1 MIPFS
6 LICWYHIYMSFIPL
20 RVFSGYS
27 FTKSGLKIDQYLSAA
42 KKLGYT
48 TVGLSDFTT
57 LSGAPSFYKEAKAL
71 GLKPIV
77 GEELFIDNLFF
88 DLYPVNENG
97 YKNLITI
104 ANLSQKGEATVAS
117 LKEHQEDL
125 VVVLPSDNMALK
137 KSFLEDKTKFGTLL
151 ARLSRG
157 LDRFYLGLE
166 KSNNPEFIQEFRDF
180 AFSRGYKV
188 AAFPH
193 IQYVKKEDA
202 IILEMMQCIDTKE
215 VLTNKKAEGDHYLPS
230 EEEIASFY
238 KEDEIKN
245 TSEIGDLCNLD
256 FIAIRGKMIQFKNEL
271 GLTSDEYLE
280 KITRELLVKK
290 GKTAPI
296 YEERLNYELSV
307 IKQMGYSDYFL
318 IVYDY
323 VKFARDADIA
333 VGPGRGSAA
342 GSLVAYALGITVP
355 DPIEYNLLF
364 ERFLNPHRQTMPDID
379 VDFSDVDR
387 ERVVQYLKD
396 KYGNDH
402 VAKIIAIQ
410 TMGAKQSL
418 RDVGRIFNYPKHD
431 IELFTKL
438 ISDEKDDKL
447 TLREIY
453 KQNKKFRDL
462 VNDDKYYLEIVTL
475 ASKIEGF
482 PRQASLHAV
491 GVVVNAESLDS
502 VIPLT
507 CGLDVGYVE
516 QFEKDHL
523 EEQGFLKMDIL
534 AIRNLTL
541 IDHCLALLKEKG
553 ININRDE
560 IPYDDPLAI
569 KQIASQKTMGL
580 FQLESKGMRNAIKT
594 IAPTQFE
601 DIVAVLALYRPGP
614 MDNIPSYGR
623 RKHGK
628 EQITYLSSAL
638 KDILS
643 PTYGIIVYQEQVM
656 QIANKMAG
664 FSYAEADLL
673 RRAISKKDPAK
684 LASFE
689 SKFIKGALK
698 LGYKEK
704 EAKDVYELIRKFGDY
719 GFNRSH
725 ALVYAIFSCRMAY
738 LKAKYPHEFY
748 ASILSNASTD
758 EFNTTLAEMKDI
770 GLKVSCPNINKS
782 TMSFVLEN
790 NEIIFPLQ
798 SVKGIMTASAT
809 SILMERAEGGPF
821 KDIFDFVL
829 RMAKYKLNNVQLINL
844 IDAGAFDSLEKSR
857 MSLRGAIPAAL
868 TYADAIV
875 KDDGSMVIDPNMFP
889 KPTFSYIEDDYI
901 TNLNRERDVLGL
913 MISGSPLDLVQND
926 IKHLNAISIKSLPTT
941 KGDVKVVCI
950 LKSIR
955 LTKTKKGQQ
964 MCFITVYDD
973 SGEIELTV
981 FSDAFEKSSMA
992 LKKKESIVVI
1002 SGYYSKVKE
1011 QFNVKLVEKLEDV
1024 RNA

>member
-1 MIPFS
+1 MDVFFF
-6 LICWYHIYMSFIPL
+6 CFRYHINMPFIPL

-27 FTKSGLKIDQYLSAA
+27 FTKSGLKIDQYLAMA
-42 KKLGYT
+42 KKLGYSV
-48 TVGLSDFTT
+48 VGLSDYRS
-57 LSGAPSFYKEAKAL
+57 LSGASSFYKEAKRL

-77 GEELFIDNLFF
+77 GEELEIDGLHFC
-88 DLYPVNENG
+88 LYPINENG
-97 YKNLITI
+97 YKNFLTI
-104 ANLSQKGEATVAS
+104 CNLNQKGECTTTT
-117 LKEHQEDL
+117 LKEHQEDI
-125 VVVLPSDNMALK
+125 VVVLPSDNDALK
-137 KSFLEDKTKFGTLL
+137 KVFLEDRNKFSLSL

-166 KSNNPEFIQEFRDF
+166 KTNQPEFIKEFRDF

-188 AAFPH
+188 CAFPH
-193 IQYVKKEDA
+193 IKYVKKEDA
-202 IILEMMQCIDTKE
+202 IILKMMESIDTKD
-215 VLTNKKAEGDHYLPS
+215 VLNEKQAIGDEYLLSP
-230 EEEIASFY
+230 EETSFFY

-245 TSEIGDLCNLD
+245 TAEIGDLCNLD
-256 FIAIRGKMIQFKNEL
+256 FVAIRGQMIHFENEY
-271 GLTSDEYLE
+271 GLSSDEYLS
-280 KITRELLVKK
+280 KITHELLEKK
-290 GKTAPI
+290 GKSNPK
-296 YEERLNYELSV
+296 YLKRLEFELNT

-323 VKFARDADIA
+323 VQFARNMDIA

-342 GSLVAYALGITVP
+342 GSLVAYVLGITVP
-355 DPIEYNLLF
+355 DPIENNLLF

-410 TMGAKQSL
+410 KMGAKQAL

-447 TLREIY
+447 SLREIY

-491 GVVVNAESLDS
+491 GVVLNAEPLDS
-502 VIPLT
+502 IIPLT

-534 AIRNLTL
+534 AIRNLSL
-541 IDHCLALLKEKG
+541 IDHCLYLLKQRG
-553 ININRDE
+553 INLNRDE

-569 KQIASQKTMGL
+569 KQIASLKTMGI
-580 FQLESKGMRNAIKT
+580 FQLESVGMRNAIKT
-594 IAPTQFE
+594 VAPTQFE
-601 DIVAVLALYRPGP
+601 DIVAILALYRPGP
-614 MDNIPSYGR
+614 MDNIPSFGR

-628 EQITYLSSAL
+628 EKITYISKVLEE
-638 KDILS
+638 ILS
-643 PTYGIIVYQEQVM
+643 PTYGIMVYQEQVM

-664 FSYAEADLL
+664 FSLADADLL

-684 LASFE
+684 IASFE
-689 SKFIKGALK
+689 QKFVTGAVK

-704 EAKDVYELIRKFGDY
+704 EAKDVYEMIRKFGDY

-738 LKAKYPHEFY
+738 LKAKYPQEFY

-758 EFNTTLAEMKDI
+758 EFHTTLAEMKDI
-770 GLKVSCPNINKS
+770 GLKVSVPDINKS
-782 TMSFVLEN
+782 TMSFVLTN

-798 SVKGIMTASAT
+798 AVKGIMTASAT
-809 SILMERAEGGPF
+809 AIIKEREEGGLF

-868 TYADAIV
+868 TYADAII

-889 KPTFSYIEDDYI
+889 KPTFKKLEDDYI
-901 TNLNRERDVLGL
+901 TNLNREKDALGL
-913 MISGSPLDLVQND
+913 MVSGSPLDLVQD
-926 IKHLNAISIKSLPTT
+926 TIKQIGAVSIKKIPTT
-941 KGDVKVVCI
+941 KGDIKVVCI
-950 LKSIR
+950 LKSSR
-955 LTKTKKGQQ
+955 QTKTKKGQA

-973 SGEIELTV
+973 TGEMELTI
-981 FSDAFEKSSMA
+981 FNEAFEKSSMA
-992 LKKKESIVVI
+992 LKKKESVIVI
-1002 SGYYSKVKE
+1002 SGYYSNVKE

-1024 RNA
+1024 KNA

>member
-1 MIPFS
+1 MTFT
-6 LICWYHIYMSFIPL
+6 PL

-42 KKLGYT
+42 KKLGYKS
-48 TVGLSDFTT
+48 VGLCDYRS
-57 LSGAPSFYKEAKAL
+57 LSGAPSFYKEAKKL
-71 GLKPIV
+71 GLKPII
-77 GEELFIDNLFF
+77 GEELEIDNLHFC
-88 DLYPVNENG
+88 LYPMNENG
-97 YKNLITI
+97 YKNFLTI
-104 ANLSQKGEATVAS
+104 CNLNQRGETTLRT
-117 LKEHQEDL
+117 LKDFQEGI
-125 VVVLPSDNMALK
+125 VVVLPTDNDPIK
-137 KSFLEDKTKFGTLL
+137 KAFLEDRNKFSLSL

-157 LDRFYLGLE
+157 LDHFYLGLE
-166 KSNNPEFIQEFRDF
+166 KSNQPEFIQDFRDF
-180 AFSRGYKV
+180 SFSRGYKLC
-188 AAFPH
+188 AFPH
-193 IQYVKKEDA
+193 IKYVKKEDA
-202 IILEMMQCIDTKE
+202 IILKMMESIDTKV
-215 VLTNKKAEGDHYLPS
+215 VLSEKQATGDEYLLSS
-230 EEEIASFY
+230 EEASSFY

-245 TSEIGDLCNLD
+245 AAEIGELCNLD
-256 FIAIRGKMIQFKNEL
+256 FVAIRGQMIHFKNKF
-271 GLTSDEYLE
+271 GLSSDEYLS
-280 KITRELLVKK
+280 KITHELLEKK
-290 GKTAPI
+290 GKSNEK
-296 YEERLNYELSV
+296 YLKRLEFELET

-318 IVYDY
+318 IVHDY
-323 VKFARDADIA
+323 VQFARDMDIA

-342 GSLVAYALGITVP
+342 GSLVAYVLGITVP
-355 DPIEYNLLF
+355 DPIENNLLF

-379 VDFSDVDR
+379 VDFSDIDR

-410 TMGAKQSL
+410 KMGAKQSL

-447 TLREIY
+447 SLREIY

-491 GVVVNAESLDS
+491 GVVLNAEPLDS
-502 VIPLT
+502 IIPLT

-534 AIRNLTL
+534 AIRNLSL
-541 IDHCLALLKEKG
+541 IDHCLYLLKQRG
-553 ININRDE
+553 INLNRDE

-569 KQIASQKTMGL
+569 KQIASLKTMGI
-580 FQLESKGMRNAIKT
+580 FQLESVGMRNAIKAV
-594 IAPTQFE
+594 APTKFE
-601 DIVAVLALYRPGP
+601 DIVAILALYRPGP
-614 MDNIPSYGR
+614 MDNIPSFGR

-628 EQITYLSSAL
+628 EKITYISKVLEE
-638 KDILS
+638 ILS
-643 PTYGIIVYQEQVM
+643 PTYGIMVYQEQVM

-664 FSYAEADLL
+664 FSLAEADLL

-684 LASFE
+684 IASFE
-689 SKFIKGALK
+689 EKFVSGAIK

-704 EAKDVYELIRKFGDY
+704 EAKDVYEMIRKFGDY

-725 ALVYAIFSCRMAY
+725 AMVYAIFSCRMAY
-738 LKAKYPHEFY
+738 LKAKFPQEFY

-758 EFNTTLAEMKDI
+758 EFHTTLAEMKDI
-770 GLKVSCPNINKS
+770 GLKVSVPDINKS
-782 TMSFVLEN
+782 TMSFVLTN

-798 SVKGIMTASAT
+798 AVKGIMTASAT
-809 SILMERAEGGPF
+809 AIINEREEGGLF

-868 TYADAIV
+868 TYAEAIV

-889 KPTFSYIEDDYI
+889 KPTFHHIEDDYI
-901 TNLNRERDVLGL
+901 TNLNRERDALGL
-913 MISGSPLDLVQND
+913 MISGSPLDLVQSTISRIGAKT
-926 IKHLNAISIKSLPTT
+926 IKQIPST
-941 KGDVKVVCI
+941 KGDIQVVCI
-950 LKSIR
+950 LKSVR
-955 LTKTKKGQQ
+955 QTKTKKGQS
-964 MCFITVYDD
+964 MCFISVYDD
-973 SGEIELTV
+973 TGELELTV

-992 LKKKESIVVI
+992 LKKKESVIVI
-1002 SGYYSKVKE
+1002 SGYYNHTKE
-1011 QFNVKLVEKLEDV
+1011 AFNIKLVQKLEEV
-1024 RNA
+1024 EHA

>member
-1 MIPFS
+1 
-6 LICWYHIYMSFIPL
+6 MSFVPL

-27 FTKSGLKIDQYLSAA
+27 FTKSGLKIDQYLNAV
-42 KKLGYT
+42 KTLGYQAC
-48 TVGLSDFTT
+48 GLSDYAS
-57 LSGAPSFYKEAKAL
+57 LSGAPSFVKQSQSL
-71 GLKPIV
+71 GIKPIV
-77 GEELFIDNLFF
+77 GEEITIDNLNFC
-88 DLYPVNENG
+88 LYPVNEDG
-97 YKNLITI
+97 YRNLLTLV
-104 ANLSQKGEATVAS
+104 NLFQKGEASTAT
-117 LKEHQEDL
+117 LKEYQENI
-125 VVVLPSDNMALK
+125 VVVLPSDNDALK
-137 KSFLEDKTKFGTLL
+137 KSFLEDRQRFSTLL

-157 LDRFYLGLE
+157 IDRFYLGLE
-166 KSNNPEFIQEFRDF
+166 KTNQPEFIQEFRDF

-188 AAFPH
+188 VAFPH
-193 IQYVKKEDA
+193 IRYVKKEDA
-202 IILEMMQCIDTKE
+202 IVLEMMRSIETKE
-215 VLTNKKAEGDHYLPS
+215 VLSEKTCVGNDYLPS
-230 EEEIASFY
+230 NEEILSFY

-245 TSEIGDLCNLD
+245 CSEIASLCK
-256 FIAIRGKMIQFKNEL
+256 FEFVASRGKMIQFNNEL
-271 GLTSDEYLE
+271 GLSSDDYLR
-280 KITRELLVKK
+280 KITQELLVKK
-290 GKTAPI
+290 GKTSEF
-296 YEERLNYELSV
+296 YKQRLDYELSV

-396 KYGNDH
+396 KYGNNH

-453 KQNKKFRDL
+453 KTNKKFRDL

-491 GVVVNAESLDS
+491 GVVLNAESLDS
-502 VIPLT
+502 TIPLT
-507 CGLDVGYVE
+507 CGLDIGYVE
-516 QFEKDHL
+516 QFEKDYL

-541 IDHCLALLKEKG
+541 IDHCLALLRQRG

-560 IPYDDPLAI
+560 IPYDDSLAI
-569 KQIASQKTMGL
+569 KQIASLKTMGI
-580 FQLESKGMRNAIKT
+580 FQLESVGMRNAIKT
-594 IAPTQFE
+594 IAPTSFE
-601 DIVAVLALYRPGP
+601 DIVAILALYRPGP

-628 EQITYLSSAL
+628 EPVTYISKAL
-638 KDILS
+638 EEILS

-689 SKFIKGALK
+689 EKFISGAIK
-698 LGYKEK
+698 LGYKK
-704 EAKDVYELIRKFGDY
+704 DEATEVYELIRKFGDY

-738 LKAKYPHEFY
+738 LKAKYPQEFY

-770 GLKVSCPNINKS
+770 GLKVSVPNINKS
-782 TMSFVLEN
+782 TMSFVLAD

-798 SVKGIMTASAT
+798 AVKGIMVASAT
-809 SILMERAEGGPF
+809 SIIKEREENGLF

-829 RMAKYKLNNVQLINL
+829 RMAKYRLNNVQLINL
-844 IDAGAFDSLEKSR
+844 IDAGAFDSIEKSR

-868 TYADAIV
+868 TYAEAIV

-889 KPTFSYIEDDYI
+889 KPTFNYVEDDYI

-913 MISGSPLDLVQND
+913 MISGSPLDLVQDD
-926 IKHLNAISIKSLPTT
+926 IKHLKAISIKQIPSS
-941 KGDVKVVCI
+941 KGDVKIVCI
-950 LKSIR
+950 LKASR
-955 LTKTKKGQQ
+955 FTKTKKGQQ
-964 MCFITVYDD
+964 MAFITVYDD

-981 FSDAFEKSSMA
+981 FTEAFEKSSMA
-992 LKKKESIVVI
+992 LKKKESVVVI

-1011 QFNVKLVEKLEDV
+1011 MFNVKLVEKLEDV
-1024 RNA
+1024 KNA

>member
-1 MIPFS
+1 
-6 LICWYHIYMSFIPL
+6 MSFTPL

-42 KKLGYT
+42 KKLGYKQ
-48 TVGLSDFTT
+48 VGLCDYRS
-57 LSGAPSFYKEAKAL
+57 LSGAPFFYKEAQKL
-71 GLKPIV
+71 GLKAIV
-77 GEELFIDNLFF
+77 GEEIEVDNLHFCLF
-88 DLYPVNENG
+88 PISENG
-97 YKNLITI
+97 YKNFLTI
-104 ANLSQKGEATVAS
+104 CNLNQREQTTVS
-117 LKEHQEDL
+117 TLKEYQEDI
-125 VVVLPSDNMALK
+125 VVVLPSDNDPIK
-137 KSFLEDKTKFGTLL
+137 KAFLEDKNKFSLAL

-157 LDRFYLGLE
+157 FDHFYLGLE
-166 KSNNPEFIQEFRDF
+166 KSNQPEFIKDFREFCF
-180 AFSRGYKV
+180 IRGYKL

-193 IQYVKKEDA
+193 IKYVKKEDE
-202 IILEMMQCIDTKE
+202 IILKMMESIDTKD
-215 VLTNKKAEGDHYLPS
+215 VLSEKQAVGNDYLIS
-230 EEEIASFY
+230 NEEATSFY
-238 KEDEIKN
+238 KEDEIQN
-245 TSEIGDLCNLD
+245 SNEIGELCNLE
-256 FIAIRGKMIQFKNEL
+256 FIAKRGQMIHFENDL
-271 GLTSDEYLE
+271 GLSSDEYLS
-280 KITRELLVKK
+280 KITHELLVKK
-290 GKTAPI
+290 GKTSKE
-296 YEERLNYELSV
+296 YLDRLDFELNT

-318 IVYDY
+318 IVHDY
-323 VKFARDADIA
+323 VQYARDMDIA

-342 GSLVAYALGITVP
+342 GSLVAYVLGITVP
-355 DPIEYNLLF
+355 DPIENNLLF

-410 TMGAKQSL
+410 KMGAKQSL

-491 GVVVNAESLDS
+491 GVVLNAEPLDS
-502 VIPLT
+502 IIPLT

-534 AIRNLTL
+534 AIRNLSL
-541 IDHCLALLKEKG
+541 IDHCLDLLRKRG
-553 ININRDE
+553 INLNRDE
-560 IPYDDPLAI
+560 IPYDDPIAI
-569 KQIASQKTMGL
+569 KLIASLKTMGI
-580 FQLESKGMRNAIKT
+580 FQLESVGMRNAIKT
-594 IAPTQFE
+594 VAPTCFE
-601 DIVAVLALYRPGP
+601 DIVAILALYRPGP
-614 MDNIPSYGR
+614 MDNIPSFGR

-628 EQITYLSSAL
+628 EPITYISPVL
-638 KDILS
+638 KEILS
-643 PTYGIIVYQEQVM
+643 PTYGIMVYQEQVM

-664 FSYAEADLL
+664 FSLAEADLL

-684 LASFE
+684 IASFE
-689 SKFIKGALK
+689 EKFISGAIK
-698 LGYKEK
+698 LGYKQK
-704 EAKDVYELIRKFGDY
+704 EASDVFEMIRKFGDY

-725 ALVYAIFSCRMAY
+725 AMVYAIFSCRMAY
-738 LKAKYPHEFY
+738 LKAKYPQEFY

-770 GLKVSCPNINKS
+770 GLKVSVPNINLS
-782 TMSFVLEN
+782 TMSFVLTN

-798 SVKGIMTASAT
+798 AVKGIMVASA
-809 SILMERAEGGPF
+809 SAIIKERQEGGLF

-868 TYADAIV
+868 TYAEAIV

-889 KPTFSYIEDDYI
+889 KPTFTHQEDDYI

-913 MISGSPLDLVQND
+913 MISGSPLDLVQD
-926 IKHLNAISIKSLPTT
+926 TIKELGAVSIKRLPST
-941 KGDVKVVCI
+941 KGDVKLVCI
-950 LKSIR
+950 LKSSR
-955 LTKTKKGQQ
+955 QTKTKKGQT
-964 MCFITVYDD
+964 MCFITVYD
-973 SGEIELTV
+973 STGEMELTV
-981 FSDAFEKSSMA
+981 FSEAFEKSSMA
-992 LKKKESIVVI
+992 LKKKDSVIVI
-1002 SGYYSKVKE
+1002 SGYYSSLKG

-1024 RNA
+1024 KHA

>member
-1 MIPFS
+1 MDVFFF
-6 LICWYHIYMSFIPL
+6 CFRYHINMTFIPL

-42 KKLGYT
+42 KKLGYKS
-48 TVGLSDFTT
+48 VGLCDYRS
-57 LSGAPSFYKEAKAL
+57 LSGAPSFYKEAKRL

-77 GEELFIDNLFF
+77 GEELEIDNLHFC
-88 DLYPVNENG
+88 LYPMNENG
-97 YKNLITI
+97 YKNFLTI
-104 ANLSQKGEATVAS
+104 CNLNQKGESSIET
-117 LKEHQEDL
+117 LKEYQED
-125 VVVLPSDNMALK
+125 VIVVLPSDNDPLK
-137 KSFLEDKTKFGTLL
+137 KSFLEDKNKFSLAL

-157 LDRFYLGLE
+157 FDHFYLGLE
-166 KSNNPEFIQEFRDF
+166 KTNQPEFIQEFRDF

-188 AAFPH
+188 CAFPH
-193 IQYVKKEDA
+193 IKYVKKEDA
-202 IILEMMQCIDTKE
+202 IILKMMESIDTKD
-215 VLTNKKAEGDHYLPS
+215 VLSEKQIAGDEYLPNS
-230 EEEIASFY
+230 EEVTSFY

-245 TSEIGDLCNLD
+245 VAEIGDLCVLD
-256 FIAIRGKMIQFKNEL
+256 FVAIRGQMIHFKNEF
-271 GLTSDEYLE
+271 GLSSDDYLS
-280 KITRELLVKK
+280 KITHELLEKK
-290 GKTAPI
+290 GKTNPK
-296 YEERLNYELSV
+296 YLSRLEFELNT

-318 IVYDY
+318 IVHDY
-323 VKFARDADIA
+323 VQFARDMDIA

-342 GSLVAYALGITVP
+342 GSLVAHVLGITVP
-355 DPIEYNLLF
+355 DPIENNLLF

-410 TMGAKQSL
+410 KMGAKQAL

-447 TLREIY
+447 SLREIY

-462 VNDDKYYLEIVTL
+462 VNDDKYYLEIVSL

-491 GVVVNAESLDS
+491 GVVLNAEPLDS
-502 VIPLT
+502 IIPLT

-534 AIRNLTL
+534 AIRNLSL
-541 IDHCLALLKEKG
+541 IDHCLYLLRQRG
-553 ININRDE
+553 IDINRDE
-560 IPYDDPLAI
+560 IPYDDLLAI
-569 KQIASQKTMGL
+569 KQIASLKTMGI
-580 FQLESKGMRNAIKT
+580 FQLESVGMRNAIKT
-594 IAPTQFE
+594 VAPTKFE
-601 DIVAVLALYRPGP
+601 DIVAILALYRPGP
-614 MDNIPSYGR
+614 MDNIPSFGR

-628 EQITYLSSAL
+628 EKITYISKVLEE
-638 KDILS
+638 ILS
-643 PTYGIIVYQEQVM
+643 PTYGIMVYQEQVM

-664 FSYAEADLL
+664 FSLAEADFL

-684 LASFE
+684 IVSFE
-689 SKFIKGALK
+689 EKFVSGAIK

-704 EAKDVYELIRKFGDY
+704 EAKDVFEMIRKFGDY

-738 LKAKYPHEFY
+738 LKAKYPQEFY

-758 EFNTTLAEMKDI
+758 EFHTTLAEMKDI
-770 GLKVSCPNINKS
+770 GLKVSVPDINKS
-782 TMSFVLEN
+782 TMSFVLTN

-798 SVKGIMTASAT
+798 AVKGIMTASAT
-809 SILMERAEGGPF
+809 AIIKERSEGGLF

-889 KPTFSYIEDDYI
+889 KPTFTKLDDDYI
-901 TNLNRERDVLGL
+901 TNLNRERDALGL
-913 MISGSPLDLVQND
+913 MVSGSPLDLVQD
-926 IKHLNAISIKSLPTT
+926 TIKRLGAVSIKQVSAT
-941 KGDVKVVCI
+941 KGDVKIVCI
-950 LKSIR
+950 LKSSR
-955 LTKTKKGQQ
+955 QTKTKKGLA
-964 MCFITVYDD
+964 MCFATVYDD
-973 SGEIELTV
+973 TGEMELTV
-981 FSDAFEKSSMA
+981 FNDAFEKSSMA
-992 LKKKESIVVI
+992 LKKKESVVVI
-1002 SGYYSKVKE
+1002 SGYFNHSKD

-1024 RNA
+1024 KNA

>member
-1 MIPFS
+1 
-6 LICWYHIYMSFIPL
+6 MSFTPL

-27 FTKSGLKIDQYLSAA
+27 FTKSGLKIDQYLTAA
-42 KKLGYT
+42 KKLGYKQ
-48 TVGLSDFTT
+48 VGLCDYRS
-57 LSGAPSFYKEAKAL
+57 LSGAPSFYKEAKKL
-71 GLKPIV
+71 GLKAIV
-77 GEELFIDNLFF
+77 GEELKVDNLHFCLF
-88 DLYPVNENG
+88 PINENG
-97 YKNLITI
+97 YKNFLTI
-104 ANLSQKGEATVAS
+104 CNLNQRGQTTVS
-117 LKEHQEDL
+117 TLKEYQEDI
-125 VVVLPSDNMALK
+125 VVVLPTDNDPIK
-137 KSFLEDKTKFGTLL
+137 KAFLEDKNKFSLAL

-157 LDRFYLGLE
+157 FDHFYLGLE
-166 KSNNPEFIQEFRDF
+166 KSNQPEFIKDFREFCF
-180 AFSRGYKV
+180 VRGYKL

-193 IQYVKKEDA
+193 IKYVKKEDE
-202 IILEMMQCIDTKE
+202 IILKMMESIDTKD
-215 VLTNKKAEGDHYLPS
+215 VLSEKQAVGNDYLIS
-230 EEEIASFY
+230 NEEATSFY
-238 KEDEIKN
+238 KKDEIQN
-245 TSEIGDLCNLD
+245 SNEIGELCNLE
-256 FIAIRGKMIQFKNEL
+256 FIAKRGQMIHFENDL
-271 GLTSDEYLE
+271 GLSSDEYLN
-280 KITRELLVKK
+280 KITHELLVKK
-290 GKTAPI
+290 GKTSQE
-296 YEERLNYELSV
+296 YLDRLDFELNT

-318 IVYDY
+318 IVHDY
-323 VKFARDADIA
+323 VQYARNMDIA

-342 GSLVAYALGITVP
+342 GSLVAYVLGITVP
-355 DPIEYNLLF
+355 DPIENNLLF

-410 TMGAKQSL
+410 KMGAKQSL

-462 VNDDKYYLEIVTL
+462 VNDDKYYLEIVSL

-491 GVVVNAESLDS
+491 GVVLNAEPLDS
-502 VIPLT
+502 IIPLT

-534 AIRNLTL
+534 AIRNLSL
-541 IDHCLALLKEKG
+541 IDHCLDLLRKRG
-553 ININRDE
+553 INLNRDE
-560 IPYDDPLAI
+560 IPYDDPIAI
-569 KQIASQKTMGL
+569 KQIASLKTMGI
-580 FQLESKGMRNAIKT
+580 FQLESVGMRNAIKSV
-594 IAPTQFE
+594 APTCFE
-601 DIVAVLALYRPGP
+601 DIVAILALYRPGP
-614 MDNIPSYGR
+614 MDNIPSFGR
-623 RKHGK
+623 RKHGI
-628 EQITYLSSAL
+628 EPITYISPVL
-638 KDILS
+638 KEILS
-643 PTYGIIVYQEQVM
+643 PTYGIMVYQEQVM

-664 FSYAEADLL
+664 FSLAEADLL

-684 LASFE
+684 IASFE
-689 SKFIKGALK
+689 EKFISGAIK
-698 LGYKEK
+698 LGYKQK
-704 EAKDVYELIRKFGDY
+704 EASDVFEMIRKFGDY

-725 ALVYAIFSCRMAY
+725 AMVYAIFSCRMAY
-738 LKAKYPHEFY
+738 LKAKYPQEFY

-770 GLKVSCPNINKS
+770 GLKVSVPNINVS
-782 TMSFVLEN
+782 TMSFVLTN

-798 SVKGIMTASAT
+798 AVKGIMVASA
-809 SILMERAEGGPF
+809 SAIIKERQEGGLF

-868 TYADAIV
+868 TYAEAIV

-889 KPTFSYIEDDYI
+889 KPTFTHQEDDYI

-913 MISGSPLDLVQND
+913 MISGSPLDLVQD
-926 IKHLNAISIKSLPTT
+926 TIKELGAVSIKRLPST

-950 LKSIR
+950 LKSSR
-955 LTKTKKGQQ
+955 QTKTKKGQT
-964 MCFITVYDD
+964 MCFITVYD
-973 SGEIELTV
+973 STGEMELTV
-981 FSDAFEKSSMA
+981 FSEAFEKSSMA
-992 LKKKESIVVI
+992 LKKKGSVIVI
-1002 SGYYSKVKE
+1002 SGYYSSLKG

-1024 RNA
+1024 KHA

>member
-1 MIPFS
+1 MTFV
-6 LICWYHIYMSFIPL
+6 PL

-27 FTKSGLKIDQYLSAA
+27 FTKSGLKIDQYLAMA

-48 TVGLSDFTT
+48 NVGLCDYRS
-57 LSGAPSFYKEAKAL
+57 LSGAPSFYKEAKKL
-71 GLKPIV
+71 GLKGIV
-77 GEELFIDNLFF
+77 GEEVEIDHLHFC
-88 DLYPVNENG
+88 LYPLNENG
-97 YKNLITI
+97 YKNFLSLC
-104 ANLSQKGEATVAS
+104 NLNQKGETTIQT
-117 LKEHQEDL
+117 LKDYQEDI
-125 VVVLPSDNMALK
+125 VVVLPSDNDALK
-137 KSFLEDKTKFGTLL
+137 KAFLEDRNKFSLSL

-157 LDRFYLGLE
+157 LDHFYLGLE
-166 KSNNPEFIQEFRDF
+166 KSSQSEFIKDFREF

-193 IQYVKKEDA
+193 IKYVKSEDA
-202 IILEMMQCIDTKE
+202 IILKMMESIDSKE
-215 VLTNKKAEGDHYLPS
+215 VLNEKKAIGEDYLISPA
-230 EEEIASFY
+230 EAASFY

-245 TSEIGDLCNLD
+245 SIEIGDLCNLN
-256 FIAIRGKMIQFKNEL
+256 FIAIRGQMIHFENEF
-271 GLTSDEYLE
+271 GLSSDEYLS
-280 KITRELLVKK
+280 KITHELLAKK
-290 GKTAPI
+290 GKNNPK
-296 YEERLNYELSV
+296 YLDRLEFELKT
-307 IKQMGYSDYFL
+307 IREMGYSDYFL
-318 IVYDY
+318 IVHDY
-323 VKFARDADIA
+323 VQYARDMDIA

-342 GSLVAYALGITVP
+342 GSLVAHVLGITVP
-355 DPIEYNLLF
+355 DPIENNLLF

-379 VDFSDVDR
+379 VDFSDIDR

-410 TMGAKQSL
+410 KIGAKQSL

-447 TLREIY
+447 SLREIY

-491 GVVVNAESLDS
+491 GVVLNAEPLDS

-534 AIRNLTL
+534 AIRNLSL
-541 IDHCLALLKEKG
+541 IDHCLALLRQRG
-553 ININRDE
+553 INLNRDE

-569 KQIASQKTMGL
+569 KQIASGKTMGI
-580 FQLESKGMRNAIKT
+580 FQLESVGMRNAIKT
-594 IAPTQFE
+594 VQPTVFE
-601 DIVAVLALYRPGP
+601 DIVAILALYRPGP
-614 MDNIPSYGR
+614 MDNIPSFGR
-623 RKHGK
+623 RKQGK
-628 EQITYLSSAL
+628 EKITYISPVL
-638 KDILS
+638 KEILS
-643 PTYGIIVYQEQVM
+643 PTYGIMVYQEQVM

-664 FSYAEADLL
+664 FSLAEADLL

-684 LASFE
+684 IASFE
-689 SKFIKGALK
+689 EKFVTGAIK

-704 EAKDVYELIRKFGDY
+704 EAQDVYEMIRKFGDY

-725 ALVYAIFSCRMAY
+725 AMVYAIFSCRMAY
-738 LKAKYPHEFY
+738 LKAKYPQEFY

-758 EFNTTLAEMKDI
+758 EFHTTLAEMKDI
-770 GLKVSCPNINKS
+770 GLRVSVPDINKS
-782 TMSFVLEN
+782 TMSFVLTN

-798 SVKGIMTASAT
+798 AVKGIMTASAT
-809 SILMERAEGGPF
+809 AIMKERTEGGLF

-868 TYADAIV
+868 TYAEAIV

-889 KPTFSYIEDDYI
+889 KPTFTKLEDDYI
-901 TNLNRERDVLGL
+901 ANLNRERDALGL
-913 MISGSPLDLVQND
+913 MISGSPLDLVQD
-926 IKHLNAISIKSLPTT
+926 TIKKLGAVTIKQIPSTR
-941 KGDVKVVCI
+941 GDVKLVCI
-950 LKSIR
+950 LKSSR
-955 LTKTKKGQQ
+955 QTKTKKGQA

-973 SGEIELTV
+973 TGEMELTV
-981 FSDAFEKSSMA
+981 FTEAFEKSSMA
-992 LKKKESIVVI
+992 LKKKESVIVI
-1002 SGYYSKVKE
+1002 SGYYSNVRD

-1024 RNA
+1024 KNA

>member
-1 MIPFS
+1 
-6 LICWYHIYMSFIPL
+6 MSFIPL

-27 FTKSGLKIDQYLSAA
+27 FTKSGLKIDQYLNAS
-42 KKLGYT
+42 KKMGYQA
-48 TVGLSDFTT
+48 VGLCDYRS
-57 LSGAPSFYKEAKAL
+57 LSGAPSFYKEAKKL

-77 GEELFIDNLFF
+77 GEELEVDNLHFC
-88 DLYPVNENG
+88 LYPINEMG
-97 YKNLITI
+97 YKNFLTI
-104 ANLSQKGEATVAS
+104 CNLSQRGECTTAT
-117 LKEHQEDL
+117 LKEYQEDI
-125 VVVLPSDNMALK
+125 VVVLPSDNDALK
-137 KSFLEDKTKFGTLL
+137 KVFLEDRNKFSLLL

-157 LDRFYLGLE
+157 FDHFYLGLE
-166 KSNNPEFIQEFRDF
+166 KSNQPKFIQDFRDF

-188 AAFPH
+188 CAFPH
-193 IQYVKKEDA
+193 IKYVKKEDA
-202 IILEMMQCIDTKE
+202 IILKMMESIDTKD
-215 VLTNKKAEGDHYLPS
+215 VLSEKKAIG
-230 EEEIASFY
+230 EEFLLSPEEATSFY

-245 TSEIGDLCNLD
+245 TAEIGDLCNLE
-256 FIAIRGKMIQFKNEL
+256 FIAIRGQMIHFENEF
-271 GLTSDEYLE
+271 GLSSDDYLS
-280 KITRELLVKK
+280 KITHELLEKK
-290 GKTAPI
+290 GKANPK
-296 YEERLNYELSV
+296 YLERLEFELKT
-307 IKQMGYSDYFL
+307 IREMGYSDYFL
-318 IVYDY
+318 IVHDY
-323 VKFARDADIA
+323 VQFARDMDIA

-342 GSLVAYALGITVP
+342 GSLVAYVLGITVP
-355 DPIEYNLLF
+355 DPIENNLLF

-410 TMGAKQSL
+410 KIGAKQSL

-447 TLREIY
+447 SLREIY

-491 GVVVNAESLDS
+491 GVVLNAEPLDS
-502 VIPLT
+502 IIPLT

-534 AIRNLTL
+534 AIRNLSL
-541 IDHCLALLKEKG
+541 IDHCLALLRERG

-560 IPYDDPLAI
+560 IPYDNPIAI
-569 KQIASQKTMGL
+569 KQIASLKTMGI
-580 FQLESKGMRNAIKT
+580 FQLESVGMRNAIKT
-594 IAPTQFE
+594 VGPTTFE
-601 DIVAVLALYRPGP
+601 DITAILALYRPGP
-614 MDNIPSYGR
+614 MDNIPSFGR

-628 EQITYLSSAL
+628 EKITYISKAL
-638 KDILS
+638 EEILS
-643 PTYGIIVYQEQVM
+643 PTYGIMVYQEQVM

-664 FSYAEADLL
+664 FSLAEADLL

-684 LASFE
+684 IASFE
-689 SKFIKGALK
+689 EKFVSGSIKLR
-698 LGYKEK
+698 YKEK
-704 EAKDVYELIRKFGDY
+704 EARDVYEMIRKFGDY

-725 ALVYAIFSCRMAY
+725 AMVYAIFSCRMAY
-738 LKAKYPHEFY
+738 LKAKYPQEFY

-758 EFNTTLAEMKDI
+758 EFHTTLAEMKDI
-770 GLKVSCPNINKS
+770 GLKVSCPDINKS
-782 TMSFVLEN
+782 TMSFVLTN

-798 SVKGIMTASAT
+798 AVKGIMTASAT
-809 SILMERAEGGPF
+809 AIIKERLEGGLF

-889 KPTFSYIEDDYI
+889 KPTFVKLEDDYI
-901 TNLNRERDVLGL
+901 TNLNRERDALGL
-913 MISGSPLDLVQND
+913 MVSGSPLDLVKDTIRQ
-926 IKHLNAISIKSLPTT
+926 LGAVSIKKIPSTR
-941 KGDVKVVCI
+941 GDIKVVCI
-950 LKSIR
+950 LKSSRI
-955 LTKTKKGQQ
+955 TKTKKGQE
-964 MCFITVYDD
+964 MCFTTVYDD
-973 SGEIELTV
+973 SGELELTV
-981 FSDAFEKSSMA
+981 FNEAFEKSSMA
-992 LKKKESIVVI
+992 LKKKESIIVV
-1002 SGYYSKVKE
+1002 SGYYSNIKE

-1024 RNA
+1024 KHA